1 MATTLQARLTLAL
14 VHVLR
19 ASAQHSHG
27 TGSWA
32 WAGIFSTPEASHTW
46 KAQKVNGVY
55 AEAHMKMVVLSAA
68 AATKANLESAE
79 SEAKHG
85 WAATCTEVEV
95 GETFAPTEDACFE
108 LHFGAGAES
117 TFTMN
122 TASAAAVVVFT
133 EHLPTEF
140 ESTAHYFVDEDGH
153 DVEAAFQVLAIAPT
167 AGLVCIDLFPA
178 PRPIYEYI

>member
-1 MATTLQARLTLAL
+1 
-14 VHVLR
+14 
-19 ASAQHSHG
+19 
-27 TGSWA
+27 
-32 WAGIFSTPEASHTW
+32 
-46 KAQKVNGVY
+46 
-55 AEAHMKMVVLSAA
+55 MKMVVLSAA